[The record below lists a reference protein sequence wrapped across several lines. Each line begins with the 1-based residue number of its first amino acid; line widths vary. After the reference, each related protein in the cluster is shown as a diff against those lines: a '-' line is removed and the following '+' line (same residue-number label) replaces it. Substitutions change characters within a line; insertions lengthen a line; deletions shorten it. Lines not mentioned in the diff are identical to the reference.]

1 MQEQL
6 SISKYVYHKSG
17 LPIRL
22 PPEIRGWLRQS
33 DPRAPLRIQMIQ
45 EDPYLGVRSEE
56 DIPPSNLGE
65 TIRLRKV
72 ARLASRELVSYAEK
86 WGISR
91 YCTIIHGSVAKGLV
105 RGSCSLDPSD
115 VDVDL
120 VVDSTKIPKT
130 ERLQVRESMYQNSPT
145 YGARLDSYVY
155 TLDEVKSSVAAYA
168 RFYLRSA
175 AYAVVNI
182 NMLWEE
188 ICSMGIAVQQY
199 TNLEPKQRKNLR
211 SALKRIQEG
220 SDAEEAILNPDS
232 IAGRRTHAFLVSED
246 LINHPDPQLVHERAS
261 YLYGI
266 LTNTRGKK

>member
-1 MQEQL
+1 MKEQL
-6 SISKYVYHKSG
+6 LSIKYVYHESG

-22 PPEIRGWLRQS
+22 PPEIQRWLRQD
-33 DPRAPLRIQMIQ
+33 DPRVQLRIQMIQ
-45 EDPYLGVRSEE
+45 KDPYLGVRSDE
-56 DIPPSNLGE
+56 DIPPLNLGE

-72 ARLASRELVSYAEK
+72 ARLASRELVSYAEG

-91 YCTIIHGSVAKGLV
+91 YCTIVHGSVAKGLV
-105 RGSCSLDPSD
+105 RGSCSPDPSD

-120 VVDSTKIPKT
+120 VIDSTKIPKA

-145 YGARLDSYVY
+145 YGARLDSYVF
-155 TLDEVKSSVAAYA
+155 TLDEVKSGVAAYA

-182 NMLWEE
+182 NSLWEE

-199 TNLEPKQRKNLR
+199 TNLEPKQRKNLI
-211 SALKRIQEG
+211 STLKRIQEG
-220 SDAEEAILNPDS
+220 SDAEKAIHNPDS
-232 IAGRRTHAFLVSED
+232 VAARGTYPYLISEG
-246 LINHPDPQLVHERAS
+246 LINHPNPRWVQERAS
-261 YLYGI
+261 YLYSI